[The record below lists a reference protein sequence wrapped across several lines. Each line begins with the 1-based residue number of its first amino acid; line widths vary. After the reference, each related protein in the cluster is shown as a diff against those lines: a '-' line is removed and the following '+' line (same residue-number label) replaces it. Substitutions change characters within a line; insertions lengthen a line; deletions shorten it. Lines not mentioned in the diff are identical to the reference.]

1 MFLGWEVGLTPMEF
15 IASISDALQLVF
27 HHLSQ
32 FATSFELLLTMHE
45 IFSLIKLSEL
55 FINFYQVRSAIELM
69 L

>member
-27 HHLSQ
+27 HHSQ